1 MNGPYKGVAVILQ
14 CRLGSKRLPGKAL
27 LSLGGIPMVRYV
39 MSVVKN
45 IDAQYY
51 ILACD
56 EASYETLAPLAAF
69 EGYTCIQGD
78 EQDVLSRF
86 CHVIKT
92 INSKKENIPIEVHL
106 VQMLRLGVILN

>member
-56 EASYETLAPLAAF
+56 EASYETLAPLATYFAL
-69 EGYTCIQGD
+69 TCSITSLACD
-78 EQDVLSRF
+78 SLSKTATVLLPSF
-86 CHVIKT
+86 SC
-92 INSKKENIPIEVHL
+92 
-106 VQMLRLGVILN
+106 Q